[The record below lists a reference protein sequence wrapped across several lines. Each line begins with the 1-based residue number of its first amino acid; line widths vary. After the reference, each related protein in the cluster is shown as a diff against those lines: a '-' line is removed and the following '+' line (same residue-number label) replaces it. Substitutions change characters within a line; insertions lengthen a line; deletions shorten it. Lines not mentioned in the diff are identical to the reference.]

1 MTAMSGKYV
10 VRARDVVHKELDS
23 RGVLLNLESGT
34 YYTLNRTGTFVW
46 SLMDGKRDVQGL
58 VEALTERFQ
67 VERDAASRDVEALIS
82 DLEREGLI
90 ELRDGPA

>member
-1 MTAMSGKYV
+1 MTPISGKYV
-10 VRARDVVHKELDS
+10 VRGRDVVHKVLDS

-58 VEALTERFQ
+58 VEALTEQFQ
-67 VERDAASRDVEALIS
+67 VERGAASRDVEALIS
-82 DLEREGLI
+82 DLEREGLV